1 MWSIAFLILYIFK
14 HLFLPVIPSW
24 TFIESGSYIGPL
36 ISCDSLTT
44 EIATKVYSAGLE
56 PIAMTFSYKTTS
68 LPNRGSQCLFR
79 NSSQNVK

>member
-56 PIAMTFSYKTTS
+56 PIAMIFSYKTI
-68 LPNRGSQCLFR
+68 LFQIGGA
-79 NSSQNVK
+79 SIYLEIAVKM